1 MIQINRD
8 ANVKYDINFFVP
20 CLNEQGN
27 IGPTLKNIINVC
39 KEFRHTYEILV
50 FDDHSTDGTAAEA
63 RQVALENPDV
73 PIRIFQNETR
83 HGLARN
89 YCDGAYEGQGR
100 YYMLVNGD
108 NAEPPEALRE
118 ILRHLGQADMIIPVF
133 KDSDN
138 RTTGRRWLSLS
149 FTALV
154 NLISGNSITYY
165 NGPVLHR
172 RFNVMRWHA
181 DTDGFAYQAEII
193 TRLLQ
198 EGASYK
204 EVVISNS
211 DRVLGSSSALTK
223 KNFLAITHSLSQIL
237 IRRIRYLMFYSNT
250 PKGQSVAANKKSQ
263 NDASKHAHQ

>member
-1 MIQINRD
+1 MIQINREV
-8 ANVKYDINFFVP
+8 NSKYDVNFFVP

-39 KEFRHTYEILV
+39 KEFSFTFEILV
-50 FDDHSTDGTAAEA
+50 FDDHSSDGTVAEA
-63 RQVALENPDV
+63 RQVAIENPTV
-73 PIRIFQNETR
+73 AIRIFQNESR

-89 YCDGAYEGQGR
+89 YCDGAYEGQAK

-118 ILRHLGQADMIIPVF
+118 ILSHLGEADMIIPVF

-138 RTTGRRWLSLS
+138 RTTGRRWLSIA
-149 FTALV
+149 FTSLV
-154 NLISGNSITYY
+154 NWISGNSITYY

-237 IRRIRYLMFYSNT
+237 IRRIRYHMFYNNT
-250 PKGQSVAANKKSQ
+250 PKGQSVPARKKSA
-263 NDASKHAHQ
+263 NDVSQHAHQ